1 MPSSCH
7 PAQTYKAIPYSL
19 SLRIVRTCTNKDT
32 RDLRLEELKAQFLER
47 DYPEHIINTAI
58 KRAKKVPRQIALRE
72 TKNKNEN
79 QGPVFAHTYDPRLP
93 AIAQIQAKHWRTMV
107 SRNTYLSEVFK
118 RPPLTAYRRQP
129 NLRSLL
135 VKAKVPS
142 ERDHQ
147 RVIKGMK
154 KCGKGCGS
162 CPYIKETKNVKINN
176 KNWFINKKMDCNT
189 FNVIYAIICQK
200 ENCQMAYIG
209 ETKRMLKSRLADHC
223 GYVRNLR
230 EDTATGS
237 HFNSP
242 GHSLA
247 DLRIISLEQS
257 KKKNPLYR
265 KQRETYHI
273 NRFNTFYKGI
283 NRQS

>member
-1 MPSSCH
+1 
-7 PAQTYKAIPYSL
+7 
-19 SLRIVRTCTNKDT
+19 
-32 RDLRLEELKAQFLER
+32 
-47 DYPEHIINTAI
+47 
-58 KRAKKVPRQIALRE
+58 
-72 TKNKNEN
+72 
-79 QGPVFAHTYDPRLP
+79 
-93 AIAQIQAKHWRTMV
+93 MV

-209 ETKRMLKSRLADHC
+209 ETKRMLKSRLAGHC
-223 GYVRNLR
+223 VCVRNLR

-242 GHSLA
+242 GQSLA